1 MKIYLI
7 VCLVYT
13 ILNAS
18 VVLYDYKKE
27 NKDLNWF
34 ELLCLVFSSVIMQVA
49 AVVYFYDLVL
59 RKIKEVKRRKLRES

>member
-49 AVVYFYDLVL
+49 AVVYFYDLIL